1 MRKQITTWMLMLL
14 CCASTTMAQ
23 KVATTPTAIE
33 DMQDGYYVM
42 VMRTADSRTDNTN
55 GNFLYCDG
63 QNSDKNVHFDEAS
76 AADHNLRGTTLA
88 QNDFKYVF
96 YVSKTDNKVSIK
108 AYGTNYYWPA
118 IPAAQKDE
126 SQHADGYKK
135 NTPANWLDFV
145 VSASAAQYDYTRNG
159 EWFGLKCAAKKYTK
173 VVLWY
178 EGSVTAT
185 VNVNDETHR
194 IGYWESGDKNICQFQ
209 IYAVDDMPE
218 PGSLA
223 TVVYNYIYNGD
234 VKKTTTES
242 SARVGREYPDV
253 DLSGLPDFL
262 AAEKPAGTVT
272 AEGGT
277 FDIELKEA
285 LPFKTST
292 DAAPIYYYLENV
304 RGDGTRLYASSG
316 LKFRTAEQAS
326 SVNDVRNDLWYV
338 KGNVFD
344 GFQFSSESNNDA
356 LRSSSI
362 VGYTSVVNPMLKV
375 GSATLR
381 YTDTW
386 DLYANGEYVS
396 VCPHTGSW
404 YSDVSGFSQNRLD
417 DSNKKNYSWK
427 LNGNEVNFTQF
438 KEGDASFA
446 FRLVEPTF
454 TFPMYP
460 VGSNTYNSFAA
471 PFGVEVVSDDIK
483 MYKGALDAANK
494 ELVISPVDAAPINAG
509 VVLMAEGSNAES
521 VTLKAVAGAPA
532 LEGNDLK
539 GTTAEIKVADL
550 ANILIFGMADD
561 GSEAVGFFAANGSVV
576 SLGAN
581 HAYLLRETVQQVKG
595 VSIRIEGEPTS
606 IGSISSESTARGND
620 AIYDLTGRRVARTQR
635 GGLYIQNGRKFIVK

>member
-23 KVATTPTAIE
+23 QVATTPTAIE

-96 YVSKTDNKVSIK
+96 YVSKTDSKVSIK

-118 IPAAQKDE
+118 IPAATSNNRKPAEQE
-126 SQHADGYKK
+126 TFSLGTTAASYTFEINDGWCY
-135 NTPANWLDFV
+135 LSL
-145 VSASAAQYDYTRNG
+145 SAEQYRAIIGN
-159 EWFGLKCAAKKYTK
+159 K
-173 VVLWY
+173 
-178 EGSVTAT
+178 SVKAY
-185 VNVNDETHR
+185 VRLNNDTNHML
-194 IGYWESGDKNICQFQ
+194 GYWDDDNNRNICQFQ

-304 RGDGTRLYASSG
+304 QGTRLYASSS

-326 SVNDVRNDLWYV
+326 SVNDVSNDLWYV
-338 KGNVFD
+338 KGNPFD
-344 GFQFSSESNNDA
+344 GFQFSSVAAGN
-356 LRSSSI
+356 LLHSSSALL
-362 VGYTSVVNPMLKV
+362 N
-375 GSATLR
+375 SASLAFSGL
-381 YTDTW
+381 TDNTCTW
-386 DLYANGEYVS
+386 DVFPADSEGLGVFS
-396 VCPHTGSW
+396 VCPIAGSVCNW
-404 YSDVSGFSQNRLD
+404 PSKCD

-427 LNGNEVNFTQF
+427 LNGKEVNFTQF

-471 PFGVEVVSDDIK
+471 PFDVKVVSDDIK

-494 ELVISPVDAAPINAG
+494 ELVISPVDAAPANAG

-539 GTTAEIKVADL
+539 GTTAEIKAADL
-550 ANILIFGMADD
+550 ADKLIFGMADD

-606 IGSISSESTARGND
+606 IGSISSESTANGND
-620 AIYDLTGRRVARTQR
+620 AIYDLAGRRVARTQR

>member
-1 MRKQITTWMLMLL
+1 MLL

-23 KVATTPTAIE
+23 QVATTPTAIE

-185 VNVNDETHR
+185 VNVNDETNR

-277 FDIELKEA
+277 YDIELNEA

-304 RGDGTRLYASSG
+304 QGDGTRLYASSG

-326 SVNDVRNDLWYV
+326 SVNGVRNDLWYV

-344 GFQFSSESNNDA
+344 GFQFSSVAAGNLLHSSAVMSHVCA
-356 LRSSSI
+356 LAFSGAAYNVS
-362 VGYTSVVNPMLKV
+362 
-375 GSATLR
+375 
-381 YTDTW
+381 TW
-386 DLYANGEYVS
+386 DILATSDGWS
-396 VCPHTGSW
+396 VCPHAGEPKNIVGGKF
-404 YSDVSGFSQNRLD
+404 SDSD
-417 DSNKKNYSWK
+417 KKEYSWSLDSDGQGVGFK
-427 LNGNEVNFTQF
+427 EF